1 LRHTI
6 QKAVPPAQP
15 DGSVHLTTAR
25 GLIKWG
31 EKKLAAA
38 KLCYGHGTRGPL
50 DEAVYLVFSAV
61 GLAFYCDDALLD
73 RPLTEAQIQRARA
86 FIIARIKT
94 RKPAAYIAR
103 EAWFAGLGFYVDERV
118 LVPRSPIAELIEAGF
133 SPWIKPEK
141 VRRILDIGTGSGCIA
156 IACALAFPEAQVDAV
171 DVSPEALDVAQRNVD
186 RYQLR
191 DRIELVHSDLF
202 EGLQDR
208 RYDLIVSN
216 PPYVP
221 THEIAELPIEYLHE
235 PSPGLAGG
243 HDGLAIIKRLL
254 VQASKHLTRE
264 GILVVEVGDSE
275 AALVSQYPHVPFL
288 WLDFERGGEGVFLLE
303 RSQLKEF
310 FG

>member
-1 LRHTI
+1 MRHTT
-6 QKAVPPAQP
+6 QKAVLPAQP
-15 DGSVHLTTAR
+15 DGSAHLTTAR

-38 KLCYGHGTRGPL
+38 ELCYGHGTREPL
-50 DEAVYLVFSAV
+50 DEAVYLVFSAA

-73 RPLTEAQIQRARA
+73 RPLTEAQIQRAQA
-86 FIIARIKT
+86 FIMARIKT

-118 LVPRSPIAELIEAGF
+118 LVPRSPIAELIETGF
-133 SPWIKPEK
+133 SPWIKPEQ
-141 VRRILDIGTGSGCIA
+141 VQRILDMGTGSGCIA

-171 DVSPEALDVAQRNVD
+171 DISLDALEVAQRNVD

-191 DRIELVHSDLF
+191 DRVELMHSDLF
-202 EGLQDR
+202 EGLQGR

-221 THEIAELPIEYLHE
+221 THEIAELLAEYLHE
-235 PSPGLAGG
+235 PRVGLSGG
-243 HDGLAIIKRLL
+243 QDGLAIVKRLL
-254 VQASKHLTRE
+254 AQASKHLTE
-264 GILVVEVGDSE
+264 VGILVVEVGDSE
-275 AALVSQYPHVPFL
+275 AALVSRYPQVPFL
-288 WLDFERGGEGVFLLE
+288 WLDFERGGEGVFLLQATE
-303 RSQLKEF
+303 LKEF